1 MKKPY
6 LKPDIEVHLY
16 QPEKGYAVS
25 VALEQ
30 HSHDYVLI
38 EGTDR
43 TTMQSAEEVTE
54 YQWGDQYT
62 TGEWE

>member
-1 MKKPY
+1 MKKTY
-6 LKPDIEVHLY
+6 LKPQIEVFLY

-30 HSHDYVLI
+30 HTHDYVLI
-38 EGTDR
+38 EGSDR
-43 TTMQSAEEVTE
+43 STMRSAEEITE
-54 YQWGDQYT
+54 YQYEDQYT

>member
-6 LKPDIEVHLY
+6 LKPTAEVYRY

-43 TTMQSAEEVTE
+43 STMRSAEEVTE
-54 YQWGDQYT
+54 YQLDGQYT

>member
-6 LKPDIEVHLY
+6 LKPTVEVFRY
-16 QPEKGYAVS
+16 QAEKGYAVS

-38 EGTDR
+38 EGSDR
-43 TTMQSAEEVTE
+43 SSMQGEEVTE
-54 YQWGDQYT
+54 YQYDDQYT
-62 TGEWE
+62 TGEWD